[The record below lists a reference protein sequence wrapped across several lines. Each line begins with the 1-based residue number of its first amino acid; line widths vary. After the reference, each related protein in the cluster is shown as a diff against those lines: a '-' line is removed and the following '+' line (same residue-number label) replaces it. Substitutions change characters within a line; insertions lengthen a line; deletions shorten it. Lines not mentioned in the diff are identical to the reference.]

1 MQSTNGHFLSVIIT
15 LFSTLAFV
23 EILVVIFGLIIR
35 RRKESIKKQ
44 RPKNEKH
51 ESEFKFDDGLGNYD
65 HIING
70 NEVHTY
76 EIINYELDNYGIRVY
91 DEINE
96 NESKIEANTSKTVGY
111 LEIFE

>member
-1 MQSTNGHFLSVIIT
+1 MIIILFL
-15 LFSTLAFV
+15 TLAFV
-23 EILVVIFGLIIR
+23 AIFVVIFGVIIR
-35 RRKESIKKQ
+35 RRKKSRKKQ

-51 ESEFKFDDGLGNYD
+51 ENEFKFDDGLQNYD
-65 HIING
+65 QIING
-70 NEVHTY
+70 NEVNAY
-76 EIINYELDNYGIRVY
+76 EINNYELDDYDIGVY